1 MRANITK
8 NMKNAHL
15 AKSDRN
21 GQMIKQL
28 AAGRTQSQ
36 VAKEFNITAQRV
48 NGLVQ
53 KWLWRGLL
61 EKTEDGFARMNHRRS
76 GIQKSSGLSIS
87 SVRRQ
92 NAYAKSEP

>member
-1 MRANITK
+1 MQINTTK

-61 EKTEDGFARMNHRRS
+61 EKTGDGFA
-76 GIQKSSGLSIS
+76 IPQKGRLP
-87 SVRRQ
+87 
-92 NAYAKSEP
+92 AKVIHNQ

>member
-21 GQMIKQL
+21 ERMIKQL
-28 AAGRTQSQ
+28 ASGRPQSE
-36 VAKEFNITAQRV
+36 VAKEFNVTAQRV

-61 EKTEDGFARMNHRRS
+61 EKTEEGFAMPKGRMP
-76 GIQKSSGLSIS
+76 
-87 SVRRQ
+87 
-92 NAYAKSEP
+92 AKVIHNQ